1 MKNRK
6 QMDNK
11 IVDGAFSVDL
21 SFIYWSFVNF
31 IKEAKTETKVSMST
45 HEDNI

>member
-11 IVDGAFSVDL
+11 IVDGVFSDL
-21 SFIYWSFVNF
+21 TFIYWSFVNF
-31 IKEAKTETKVSMST
+31 IKEAKTEKKVSMST